1 MIRPSTVLRFSYSK
15 TLYDDMR
22 LEVIRSREHRRCVL
36 WRSTMMVVS
45 SFPEA
50 LGGQG
55 KALVLSFP
63 SFASGESVLGWI
75 RGLTD
80 AEQLP

>member
-1 MIRPSTVLRFSYSK
+1 MIRPGTVLRFSYSK

-22 LEVIRSREHRRCVL
+22 LEVRSRDHRRHVL

-45 SFPEA
+45 SFPKA

-55 KALVLSFP
+55 KALVLSF
-63 SFASGESVLGWI
+63 SSSSGESMLGWI
-75 RGLTD
+75 RGLND
-80 AEQLP
+80 AEKLT

>member
-1 MIRPSTVLRFSYSK
+1 MIRPGSVLHFSYSK
-15 TLYDDMR
+15 TLYDDVR
-22 LEVIRSREHRRCVL
+22 LEVRSHDRRRHVL

-63 SFASGESVLGWI
+63 SASSGESVLGWI

-80 AEQLP
+80 AEQLT